1 MQGTGQHRYN
11 CTAMR
16 RVLIAAVA
24 IMAFA
29 LGLGGGYLWHHQA
42 KPAPQLQRATVLPDG
57 PRQLPPFQ
65 LQDQDGRPFS
75 HAQLKGHWTLLF
87 FGYTHCPDICP
98 LTLAEA
104 KGFSDRTASTPYG
117 GDTRVVFVSVD
128 PKRDTPDRLKR
139 YVKYFHPAFVGVT
152 GAREQLD
159 LLTRAVGIF
168 YAYRGEGDDYS
179 VDHSSAIVLLDAN
192 GDLRALFSAPHT
204 ADVLAGDYL
213 AIREAAL

>member
-1 MQGTGQHRYN
+1 MQGTGRDRYN
-11 CTAMR
+11 RTAMR

-24 IMAFA
+24 VIAFA
-29 LGLGGGYLWHHQA
+29 LGLGGGYLWQQQV
-42 KPAPQLQRATVLPDG
+42 KPATQLQRASMLPDG

-87 FGYTHCPDICP
+87 FGYTNCPDICP

-104 KGFSDRTASTPYG
+104 KGFYDRVAGTPYG
-117 GDTRVVFVSVD
+117 ADTRVVFVSVD
-128 PKRDTPDRLKR
+128 PKRDTLDRLKR
-139 YVKYFHPAFVGVT
+139 YVKYFHPAFVGIT

-159 LLTRAVGIF
+159 QLTRAIGIF
-168 YAYRGEGDDYS
+168 YAYRGEGDDYL
-179 VDHSSAIVLLDAN
+179 VDHSAAIALLDPS

-213 AIREAAL
+213 AIREAAS